1 MQDTYIGDE
10 GKGFPLVLVHGFLG
24 SSIMWKP
31 QIDFFKGYFR
41 IITPELPGYGKSNK
55 VKSHNSMQSIA
66 NLLLYWREK
75 KKIDKFHL
83 LGHSMGGMIVQEMAA
98 LYPERIN
105 KLICFG
111 TGSIGVLPNRFE
123 TINESRTKI
132 KKFGLNKVRQEI
144 AKTWFV
150 DYLISDGF
158 KLCIDEGAKA
168 STQAALASLDAWE
181 CWDGREKLKH
191 IKCPTL
197 IIWSDKDRSYDWSQ
211 QKILKKGIVDSRVEI
226 IEHCAHNSHMEK
238 PKLFNQIVKNFLL

>member
-1 MQDTYIGDE
+1 MLSYKKIGT
-10 GKGFPLVLVHGFLG
+10 GYPLVLIHGYLG
-24 SSIMWKP
+24 GQSMWKFQEELKNDYDLIMPSLAGYGESSHMTAPSSIKENAN
-31 QIDFFKGYFR
+31 QVF
-41 IITPELPGYGKSNK
+41 ELLDYLK
-55 VKSHNSMQSIA
+55 I
-66 NLLLYWREK
+66 EK
-75 KKIDKFHL
+75 FNL

-132 KKFGLNKVRQEI
+132 KKFGLNKVRQDI
-144 AKTWFV
+144 AKTWFI
-150 DYLISDGF
+150 DYLIGDGF
-158 KLCIDEGAKA
+158 NLCIDEGKKA

-181 CWDGREKLKH
+181 CWDGREQLKH

-211 QKILKKGIVDSRVEI
+211 QKILKKGIVDSRLEI
-226 IEHCAHNSHMEK
+226 IENCAHNSHMEK
-238 PKLFNQIVKNFLL
+238 PKLFNKMVKDFLS